1 MHANSEHVWHYKRAL
16 ATQNEWGSD
25 LWDESWDVLDED
37 DDWYQR
43 MGCWGYLYD
52 AKLPFTSLFGEGD
65 GMGDASF
72 DAATEPGQSRRLGEG
87 EGEGEGEGGESLLEG
102 VVEER
107 SAKDHHDRI
116 RDELIELAAGGR
128 SGYTNRELH
137 QKFHPWNPTLPFM
150 YETFSWV
157 SLGSGAEVT
166 TDHNPRPKS
175 HAPPTTL
182 TPPSATAHTQEH
194 CGSMGE

>member
-43 MGCWGYLYD
+43 MGCWGYPYD

-65 GMGDASF
+65 GMGEGF
-72 DAATEPGQSRRLGEG
+72 DAASEPGQARRLA
-87 EGEGEGEGGESLLEG
+87 EGEGGQSLLKG
-102 VVEER
+102 AVEEL
-107 SAKDHHDRI
+107 SAKKHHDRI

-157 SLGSGAEVT
+157 SLGSNPKRPPIT
-166 TDHNPRPKS
+166 THPPPS
-175 HAPPTTL
+175 YVPTTL
-182 TPPSATAHTQEH
+182 ASPSPHQHRPPPQEH
-194 CGSMGE
+194 CGEMGG